1 MLKRSSA
8 SLLILSLIVLLAAP
22 STFAQD
28 RRSRTGA
35 KGRAGLSAGAGA
47 GIGAGIGA
55 LLGGRRGAAT
65 GALLGGGGATAAW
78 LLKNRDGRRR
88 LGKYG
93 QPLATIGAG
102 SALGAGV
109 GNLIDRRGKKGAAVG
124 ALLGGGASTAGYLLT
139 RRNRNSNRY
148 AYNNAPA
155 YSNRYRSSARARRST
170 RRCRC

>member
-28 RRSRTGA
+28 RSRTGA

-55 LLGGRRGAAT
+55 LLGGKRGAAT

-139 RRNRNSNRY
+139 RRNRNNRY

-155 YSNRYRSSARARRST
+155 YSNRYRPSARTRRST